1 MKKILW
7 QTGKS
12 VMVIVVIAEIKNSVW
27 IGHINNTKG
36 ELKVD
41 KDNFGKTEGRL
52 YRYFENIRKI
62 AALKEQN
69 IELENRYE
77 SAEKDLRTSN
87 FNFDVSIGSIGFEER
102 VQTSCSGESSVER
115 QMFQQAE
122 RLIKEQKIIRK
133 NQFRN
138 QVEINELERN
148 NIKIRVAVSMLDE
161 EQKKFIYF
169 KYNKKMP
176 IEGIAEELNL
186 SIRTTYRLRKQII
199 EEVMK
204 LI

>member
-1 MKKILW
+1 
-7 QTGKS
+7 
-12 VMVIVVIAEIKNSVW
+12 
-27 IGHINNTKG
+27 
-36 ELKVD
+36 
-41 KDNFGKTEGRL
+41 
-52 YRYFENIRKI
+52 
-62 AALKEQN
+62 
-69 IELENRYE
+69 
-77 SAEKDLRTSN
+77 
-87 FNFDVSIGSIGFEER
+87 
-102 VQTSCSGESSVER
+102 
-115 QMFQQAE
+115 MFQQAE

-204 LI
+204 LL

>member
-1 MKKILW
+1 M
-7 QTGKS
+7 
-12 VMVIVVIAEIKNSVW
+12 
-27 IGHINNTKG
+27 
-36 ELKVD
+36 D

-176 IEGIAEELNL
+176 IEGIAEKLNL

-204 LI
+204 LL